1 MLCGEDVVYEED
13 DDSDVVEYPQYTARL
28 NSCGKDSYAQLHL
41 HPSQSRLQWPPIREA
56 HIISSA

>member
-1 MLCGEDVVYEED
+1 MYEED